1 MVMIIIIITTTHHES
16 PGLELSLGWKTFTA
30 LGLSGGLIPSAS
42 AVVLLLGAIHLGKI
56 EFGLALIGA
65 FGLGMAAAMVTV
77 GLGLVAVTRFGLT
90 RLSGKAWSLRL
101 AAIVPPVMGLFVT
114 GAGLIMMTSAGRNL
128 IGV

>member
-1 MVMIIIIITTTHHES
+1 M
-16 PGLELSLGWKTFTA
+16 
-30 LGLSGGLIPSAS
+30 
-42 AVVLLLGAIHLGKI
+42 VLLLGAIHLGKI

-90 RLSGKAWSLRL
+90 RLPGKAWSLRL